1 MKAVKSV
8 ELDNERIQIF
18 DLKIERVVNVVE
30 NQGNIDLYYVE
41 DTDLNN
47 TTRVSV
53 SVAKYGEDLADI
65 PVVNSAV
72 FSVPVNGRVY
82 HFFVYMDSY

>member
-8 ELDNERIQIF
+8 ELDNEPIQIF
-18 DLKIERVVNVVE
+18 DLKIERIVNVVE

-41 DTDLNN
+41 DSDLHS

-53 SVAKYGEDLADI
+53 SVAKYGEDITQVPLMD
-65 PVVNSAV
+65 STV
-72 FSVPVNGRVY
+72 FSIPINGRVY
-82 HFFVYMDSY
+82 HFFVYMSY